1 MSLLNIVSLATA
13 MVTIDYLG
21 GTIAIPENHEW
32 VAMTELDCS
41 NGESKGLLVSYEV
54 EPTVSRNG
62 YYVAV
67 PGTDHRILGEVEY
80 QDPRGSLRRVQG
92 HNQVEAIYAN
102 AEELTYK
109 MIAVLEQADSQEDAI
124 HALFCPEHGV
134 MSEFLRHTAP
144 MLHDYFEAVQ
154 NPAMAEG
161 PATQQTEAP
170 EFNAPQAKEGPRVIN
185 LTGGPVPEGILEIMA
200 QIGAIL
206 KADGHGR
213 A

>member
-1 MSLLNIVSLATA
+1 MSLLNIVSLAAA
-13 MVTIDYLG
+13 MVTVDYLG

-32 VAMTELDCS
+32 VAMTKLDCN

-92 HNQVEAIYAN
+92 HDREEAIMSN
-102 AEELTYK
+102 AEELAYK
-109 MIAVLEQADSQEDAI
+109 IAAVLDQVKEPHDAI
-124 HALFCPEHGV
+124 HTLFCPDHGV
-134 MSEFLRHTAP
+134 VSEFLKATAP
-144 MLHDYFEAVQ
+144 MLHEYFTEDEPEYTGEVHQTAVSET
-154 NPAMAEG
+154 AAE
-161 PATQQTEAP
+161 EVS
-170 EFNAPQAKEGPRVIN
+170 PRIVN
-185 LTGGPVPEGILEIMA
+185 MTGKPVPEHVTVQLLTLLA
-200 QIGAIL
+200 LAA
-206 KADGHGR
+206 KADGIGR

>member
-1 MSLLNIVSLATA
+1 MSLLNIVSLAAA
-13 MVTIDYLG
+13 MVTVDYLG

-32 VAMTELDCS
+32 VAMTKLDCN

-92 HNQVEAIYAN
+92 HDREEAIMSN
-102 AEELTYK
+102 AEELAYK
-109 MIAVLEQADSQEDAI
+109 IAAVLDQVKKPHDAI
-124 HALFCPEHGV
+124 HALFCPDHGV
-134 MSEFLRHTAP
+134 VSEFLKTTAP
-144 MLHDYFEAVQ
+144 MLHEYFTKDEPEYTGEVHQTAVSESVAEEAS
-154 NPAMAEG
+154 
-161 PATQQTEAP
+161 
-170 EFNAPQAKEGPRVIN
+170 PRIVN
-185 LTGGPVPEGILEIMA
+185 MTGKPVPEDVMVQLLTLLA
-200 QIGAIL
+200 LAA
-206 KADGHGR
+206 KADGIGR

>member
-1 MSLLNIVSLATA
+1 MSLLNIVPLATA
-13 MVTIDYLG
+13 MVTVDYLG
-21 GTIAIPENHEW
+21 GNIDVPANHEW
-32 VAMTELDCS
+32 IAMTKLDCN
-41 NGESKGLLVSYEV
+41 NGETKGLLVSYEV

-67 PGTDHRILGEVEY
+67 PGTEHRILGEVEY

-124 HALFCPEHGV
+124 HALFCPDHGV
-134 MSEFLRHTAP
+134 VSEFLVHTAP

-161 PATQQTEAP
+161 PATQQAEAQP
-170 EFNAPQAKEGPRVIN
+170 KADVDGPRVIN
-185 LTGGPVPEGILEIMA
+185 LTGGPVPNSVLEIMA